1 MTDTMSA
8 YADRIVTAAAAVE
21 LVKPGARV
29 FLGTGCATPLSLV
42 TALEARRPSP
52 PDVELFHFLT
62 SALAEDGAAYDSR
75 FRHRAFFVGSDMSSL
90 VRSGAAEYVPISLVQ
105 IPELIANGRIRPD
118 VALVQVTP
126 PDAHG
131 WVSLGV
137 SVDIVMAIL
146 RVAGTIIAEVNPRMP
161 RTHGDTLIPA
171 ERIARFVQVE
181 REVTEYRHPPIDDI
195 AEQVARYVADIIEDG
210 ATLQIDLG
218 RIPNEALKHLK
229 QRRNLGIHSN
239 VITDGVLE
247 LIKAGVVT
255 GAQKTLH
262 PGRVVASFC
271 LGTRELYDFI
281 HDNPLFE
288 FHPIEYVA
296 DPVIVARNH
305 AMVSL
310 SQAFAID
317 LTGQVCADQ
326 FEGGFYGGVSTLPD
340 FHRGAVRSPGGKS
353 IICLRSTTD
362 DGERSRIRFQLLSG
376 EGVGLARYDVHYIV
390 TEFGIAY
397 LFGKSM
403 RERALALIEIAH
415 PKFREQLLTQARE
428 AHLVRSDQKM
438 MSPRQYL
445 VEEERVVDLADQ
457 RRVLL
462 RPARADDAMALKDLF
477 HALSAQDV
485 YTRFFRRMT
494 SLSYEDAQRLCNV
507 DFDRDVAFVAVEGP
521 RENENIIGT
530 GAYFLNPTTNYAE
543 VAYMISPA
551 WQGCRL
557 GVALQKRLREF
568 AQARRIKGFVAE
580 VLPSNTKMIRLARAA
595 GDLIEQE
602 DDEDGCRIKTTF

>member
-21 LVKPGARV
+21 LVKPGAHV

-62 SALAEDGAAYDSR
+62 SALAEDGAAYNSR

-105 IPELIANGRIRPD
+105 IPELIANGRVRPD

-247 LIKAGVVT
+247 LIKAGIVT

-281 HDNPLFE
+281 DDNPLFE

-403 RERALALIEIAH
+403 QERALALIEIAH
-415 PKFREQLLTQARE
+415 PKFREQLVTQARE

-438 MSPRQYL
+438 MSPRRYL

-457 RRVLL
+457 RRVLI
-462 RPARADDAMALKDLF
+462 RPARADDAMGLKDLF

-543 VAYMISPA
+543 VAYMIAPA

-557 GVALQKRLREF
+557 GAPCRSDCANSPKLVAS
-568 AQARRIKGFVAE
+568 KGSSPRFY
-580 VLPSNTKMIRLARAA
+580 PQTQR
-595 GDLIEQE
+595 
-602 DDEDGCRIKTTF
+602 

>member
-1 MTDTMSA
+1 
-8 YADRIVTAAAAVE
+8 
-21 LVKPGARV
+21 
-29 FLGTGCATPLSLV
+29 
-42 TALEARRPSP
+42 
-52 PDVELFHFLT
+52 
-62 SALAEDGAAYDSR
+62 
-75 FRHRAFFVGSDMSSL
+75 
-90 VRSGAAEYVPISLVQ
+90 
-105 IPELIANGRIRPD
+105 
-118 VALVQVTP
+118 
-126 PDAHG
+126 
-131 WVSLGV
+131 
-137 SVDIVMAIL
+137 MAIL
-146 RVAGTIIAEVNPRMP
+146 RVAATIIAEVNPRMP
-161 RTHGDTLIPA
+161 RTHGDTLIPV
-171 ERIARFVQVE
+171 ERIARFVPVE

-195 AEQVARYVADIIEDG
+195 AEQVARYVAEIIEDG

-229 QRRNLGIHSN
+229 RRRNLGIHSN
-239 VITDGVLE
+239 VITEGVLD
-247 LIKAGVVT
+247 LIKTGVIT

-288 FHPIEYVA
+288 FRPIEYVA
-296 DPVIVARNH
+296 DPAIVARNH

-362 DGERSRIRFQLLSG
+362 DGERSRIRFQLLPG
-376 EGVGLARYDVHYIV
+376 EGVGLARHDVHYVV

-403 RERALALIEIAH
+403 QERSLALIEIAH

-428 AHLVRSDQKM
+428 AHLVRSDQRV
-438 MSPRQYL
+438 MSPRQYM
-445 VEEERVVDLADQ
+445 VEEERIVDLADQ
-457 RRVLL
+457 RRVLI
-462 RPARADDAMALKDLF
+462 RPARADDAMGLKDLF

-507 DFDRDVAFVAVEGP
+507 DFDRDVAFVAVAGP
-521 RENENIIGT
+521 RENEKIIGT

-543 VAYMISPA
+543 VAYMIAPA
-551 WQGCRL
+551 WQGCRV
-557 GVALQKRLREF
+557 GGGLQKRLREF
-568 AQARRIKGFVAE
+568 AQARRIKGFIAE
-580 VLPSNTKMIRLARAA
+580 ILPSNQKMIRLARAA

-602 DDEDGCRIKTTF
+602 DDEDGCKIKTTF